1 MMGMTRLVL
10 MMACLILAACS
21 DDQEDIQA
29 WMAEQERGMIGS
41 VKPLPEMKTFPVV
54 SYDAEGQIDPFAV
67 SRIAPAARE
76 QTSGGPDMNRR
87 REPLE
92 AYPLESLSMVGVLM
106 QGDIVQALISVD
118 NVLHQAR
125 AGNYMGQDFGVVTGI
140 TETEVALKELVEDTN
155 GDWVE
160 RTRTLLLRE
169 QQE

>member
-1 MMGMTRLVL
+1 MGLKRLLLVVG
-10 MMACLILAACS
+10 CVTLAACS
-21 DDQEDIQA
+21 DDQEDVRA
-29 WMAEQERGMIGS
+29 WMAEQERGMVGA

-54 SYDAEGQIDPFAV
+54 SYNAEGTVDPFAA

-76 QTSGGPDMNRR
+76 QATGGPDLTRR

-106 QGDIVQALISVD
+106 QEDIVQALISVD
-118 NVLHQAR
+118 NVLHQVR
-125 AGNYMGQDFGVVTGI
+125 VGNYMGQDFGVVTEI
-140 TETEVALKELVEDTN
+140 SETEVALKELVEDIN

-160 RTRTLLLRE
+160 RSRTLLLRE

>member
-1 MMGMTRLVL
+1 MRLMRLLLIV
-10 MMACLILAACS
+10 ACPLLSACS
-21 DDQEDIQA
+21 SDQEDIQA
-29 WMAEQERGMIGS
+29 WMAEQEKGMVGV

-54 SYDAEGQIDPFAV
+54 SYDAEGVLDPFDAA
-67 SRIAPAARE
+67 RIAPTARE
-76 QTSGGPDMNRR
+76 QGTGGPDMTRR

-106 QGDIVQALISVD
+106 QGDVVQALISVD

-125 AGNYMGQDFGVVTGI
+125 VGNYMGQDFGVVTGI

>member
-1 MMGMTRLVL
+1 MGLTRLL
-10 MMACLILAACS
+10 MISGCLILAACS

-29 WMAEQERGMIGS
+29 WMADQEKGMVGA

-54 SYDAEGQIDPFAV
+54 SYDAEGLVDPFAA
-67 SRIAPAARE
+67 SRIAPAARA
-76 QTSGGPDMNRR
+76 QTTGGPDYTRR

-118 NVLHQAR
+118 NVLHQVR

>member
-1 MMGMTRLVL
+1 MRLTL
-10 MMACLILAACS
+10 MLMIVGGLTITGCS
-21 DDQEDIQA
+21 DDQEDIQG
-29 WMAEQERGMIGS
+29 WMAEQERGMVGA

-54 SYDAEGQIDPFAV
+54 SYDAEGMVDPFAA
-67 SRIAPAARE
+67 SRIAPTARE
-76 QTSGGPDMNRR
+76 QTTGGPDLTRR

-118 NVLHQAR
+118 NVLHQVR

-140 TETEVALKELVEDTN
+140 SETEVTLKEIVEDIN

-160 RTRTLLLRE
+160 RGRTLLLRE

>member
-1 MMGMTRLVL
+1 MRLTRLL
-10 MMACLILAACS
+10 MITGCLILAACS

-29 WMAEQERGMIGS
+29 WMADQERTMVGG

-54 SYDAEGQIDPFAV
+54 SYDAEGLIDPFAA
-67 SRIAPAARE
+67 SRIAPTARE
-76 QTSGGPDMNRR
+76 QTTGGPDLTRR

-118 NVLHQAR
+118 NVLHQVR